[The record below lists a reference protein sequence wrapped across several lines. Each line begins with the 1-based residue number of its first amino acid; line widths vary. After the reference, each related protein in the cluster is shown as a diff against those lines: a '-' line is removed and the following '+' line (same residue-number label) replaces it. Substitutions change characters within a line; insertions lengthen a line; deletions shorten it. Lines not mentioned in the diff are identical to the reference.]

1 MNTDR
6 IITPNCTI
14 TGSKSAPSVAH
25 DPIPATPPVPFEA
38 KPIPTLVKVM
48 QSVKTDT
55 PEAELNKTTISDGKG
70 GRITMDD
77 HMLTKTFKGVEPRK
91 GFFRGVEDN

>member
-6 IITPNCTI
+6 SIPSSSTIADSQSATPV
-14 TGSKSAPSVAH
+14 APS
-25 DPIPATPPVPFEA
+25 TPQDTNPVPV
-38 KPIPTLVKVM
+38 IIKVM

-70 GRITMDD
+70 GRITLDNQ
-77 HMLTKTFKGVEPRK
+77 MLTKTFKGVEPRK
-91 GFFRGVEDN
+91 GVFRGVEDNKE